1 MGLVATMNLLMLSG
15 DTSVA
20 RGREGAFE
28 SMLRR
33 FSPYWERIDILTPR
47 APGTS
52 ERTLHGNVFVHPS
65 PRHRLMQPFFI
76 RERGAAL
83 LAERPYALISSHD
96 FGFFYNGIGAAWLS
110 RQTGVPYVS
119 EIHHVEGYPRAVTP
133 RERLYRAI
141 APLYIRYAAKRAAAF
156 RAVNAVEVPAL
167 LRQLGVPDE
176 KILVLPSLYIDF
188 DVFRPLPD
196 ERRYYDVAFVGRLV
210 ANKGL
215 FTLLDAIAQVRQT
228 RPDVRL
234 GILGRG
240 PLEKPL
246 RARIAALGLSA
257 NVDVHTDTL
266 LQEDVVRFYNSA
278 AMLVCAST
286 AEGGP
291 RVTVEAMACGVPV
304 ISTPVGVMPELIKGG
319 RNGLLF
325 QWDAAELA
333 SKIALLLNDEDQ
345 RRRIGEAGRAAVQ
358 PFQADAVIERYAR
371 GYQELAKRLGTGT
384 TAPTAA
390 PPTTVEPPPDAAPE
404 PVDAQDDLPANDDG
418 NA

>member
-1 MGLVATMNLLMLSG
+1 MHNVSKFAYSGKPVATMNLLMLSG

-20 RGREGAFE
+20 RGREGAYE
-28 SMLRR
+28 AMLRR
-33 FSPYWERIDILTPR
+33 FSRYWERIDILTPR
-47 APGTS
+47 APGAA
-52 ERTLHGNVFVHPS
+52 ERTLHDNVYVHPS
-65 PRHRLMQPFFI
+65 TRRRAAQPWFI
-76 RERGAAL
+76 RDRGAAL
-83 LAERPYALISSHD
+83 LAERPYALITSHD

-110 RQTGVPYVS
+110 RQTDVPYVS
-119 EIHHVEGYPRAVTP
+119 EIHHVEGYPRAVTT
-133 RERLYRAI
+133 RERVYRAI

-167 LRQLGVPDE
+167 LRKLGVPDE

-196 ERRYYDVAFVGRLV
+196 EPRRYDVVFVGRLV

-215 FTLLDAIAQVRQT
+215 FTILDAIAQVKQT

-240 PLEKPL
+240 PLENALKQ
-246 RARIAALGLSA
+246 RMTALGLA
-257 NVDVHTDTL
+257 GNVDLQTGTL

-291 RVTVEAMACGVPV
+291 RVTVEAMACGLPV

-333 SKIALLLNDEDQ
+333 GKILHLLDDEAERQ
-345 RRRIGEAGRAAVQ
+345 RIGEAGRAAVQ

-371 GYQELAKRLGTGT
+371 GYLDLIARLGK
-384 TAPTAA
+384 A
-390 PPTTVEPPPDAAPE
+390 
-404 PVDAQDDLPANDDG
+404 
-418 NA
+418 